1 MNVVARGLVQKDVKV
16 KDIVKQ
22 HSVYCQNEKDT
33 KMFGGETLGYV
44 TPVSETL
51 ASLHCVLE
59 PDTLILA

>member
-16 KDIVKQ
+16 KDIVKK

-44 TPVSETL
+44 TPVSHR
-51 ASLHCVLE
+51 HCSVE
-59 PDTLILA
+59 ILFCLV

>member
-16 KDIVKQ
+16 KDIVKH

-44 TPVSETL
+44 TPVSETPF
-51 ASLHCVLE
+51 SLLSE
-59 PDTLILA
+59 